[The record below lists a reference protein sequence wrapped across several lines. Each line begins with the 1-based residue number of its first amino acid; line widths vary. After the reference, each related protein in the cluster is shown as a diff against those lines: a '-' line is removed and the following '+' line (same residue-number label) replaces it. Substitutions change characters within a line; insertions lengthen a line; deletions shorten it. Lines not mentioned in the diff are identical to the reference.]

1 MDPRLLDYY
10 ERELQHVR
18 EMGAEFAQ
26 AYPKIASR
34 LGIETLECADPYVE
48 RLLESFAFLAA
59 RVQLKLDA
67 EFPTFTQHLLDMV
80 YPDYL
85 GQTPSMAIT
94 RFEPDLSKGALTE
107 GFVIPRHSTLEGQQG
122 PEQQTACQYRTA
134 HDVTLWPLA
143 IEAAAYIAN
152 TATLPAIARPAHR
165 PAAKAGLRLRLRVI
179 GDANF
184 NELALDDLAVFL
196 RGTDELPMQIYEQ
209 LLGNAVA
216 MVVQPA
222 GDAPSWRE
230 VYDPSHIRSLGFE
243 PEQALM
249 PWGPRSFQGYRLL
262 REYFAF
268 PARFMFVEFTGLQR
282 AVRRC
287 PGRQLDIIILFDRVI
302 DELEHT
308 LNTDHFAL
316 FCTPAVNLFPKRS
329 DRIKLDIT
337 QSEYHLTPE
346 LHRPMDFEIY
356 QVTSVTGYGDNKD
369 QQQTFYPFYASH
381 HQQLDDNPRA
391 FYTVRRQPRLLST
404 RQRRHH
410 ARSNYLGTE
419 LFISLVDAN
428 HAPLSPELRQL
439 AADTWCTNRDLPLFM
454 PIGKGDTDFNLSIGA
469 PITSIRCVAGPTAPK
484 PSPADGGN
492 TAWRLINH
500 LRLNYLSLTDS
511 NEESGAVTLRDL
523 LMLYGDSSDA
533 AVRHQIEG
541 LRAIANRPVVARAPV
556 PGPISFARG
565 MEVTITFDESL
576 FRGTGVFLLGAV
588 LERFFSQYVALNT
601 FSETVIKTVSRGQ
614 IMRWPARIGQCQTL

>member
-10 ERELQHVR
+10 ERELQHIR

-34 LGIETLECADPYVE
+34 LGMETLECADPYVE

-85 GQTPSMAIT
+85 GQTPSMAVT
-94 RFEPDLSKGALTE
+94 RFDPDISMGALKE
-107 GFVIPRHSTLEGQQG
+107 GFLVPRDSELEGQQG
-122 PEQQTACQYRTA
+122 PEQQTACHYRTA
-134 HDVTLWPLA
+134 QDVTLWPLR
-143 IEAAAYIAN
+143 IEQAEYIAN
-152 TATLPAIARPAHR
+152 TATLPAIPRPAHR
-165 PAAKAGLRLRLRVI
+165 PAAKAGLRLRLETL

-184 NELALDDLAVFL
+184 SELALDSLPVFL
-196 RGTDELPMQIYEQ
+196 QGTDELPMQIYEQ

-216 MVVQPA
+216 MVIQPP
-222 GDAPSWRE
+222 GNTPPWRE
-230 VYDPSHIRSLGFE
+230 VYDTTHIHSLGFE
-243 PEQALM
+243 AEQALL

-268 PARFMFVEFTGLQR
+268 PARFMFVELTGLQR

-287 PGRQLDIIILFDRVI
+287 QDKQLDIIVLFDRVV
-302 DELEHT
+302 DDLEHT
-308 LNTDHFAL
+308 LNAAHFAL
-316 FCTPAVNLFPKRS
+316 FCTPAINLFPRHA
-329 DRIKLDIT
+329 DRIKLDMT
-337 QSEYHLTPE
+337 QSEYHVTPE
-346 LHRPMDFEIY
+346 LHRPMDFEVY
-356 QVTSVTGYGDNKD
+356 QITGVTGYGDNKD
-369 QQQTFYPFYASH
+369 QQQVFHPFYASH
-381 HQQLDDNPRA
+381 HRQIDDNPRA
-391 FYTVRRQPRLLST
+391 FYTTRRQPRLLST

-419 LFISLVDAN
+419 VFVSLVDADQ
-428 HAPLSPELRQL
+428 APYSSELRQL
-439 AADTWCTNRDLPLFM
+439 GVKTLCTNRDLPLFM
-454 PIGKGDTDFNLSIGA
+454 PVGKGKTDFKFDAGA
-469 PITSIRCVAGPTAPK
+469 PVASIRCVAGPTAPK
-484 PSPADGGN
+484 PSPAQGK

-500 LRLNYLSLTDS
+500 LRLNHLSLTDS
-511 NEESGAVTLRDL
+511 DEDSGAVTLRDL
-523 LMLYGDSSDA
+523 LMLYGDTSDA

-541 LRAIANRPVVARAPV
+541 LRAIANKPVVSRAPV
-556 PGPISFARG
+556 SGPISFARG
-565 MEVTITFDESL
+565 MEVTVTFDESL

-588 LERFFSQYVALNT
+588 LDRFFSQYVAINT
-601 FSETVIKTVSRGQ
+601 FSETVITTVNRGR